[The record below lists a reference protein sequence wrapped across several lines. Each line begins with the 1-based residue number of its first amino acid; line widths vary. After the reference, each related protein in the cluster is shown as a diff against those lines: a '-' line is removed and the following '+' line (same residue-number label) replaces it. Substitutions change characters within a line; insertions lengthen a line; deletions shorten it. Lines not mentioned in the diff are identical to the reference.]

1 MLFTLKK
8 VDHCYLFISKKKNKN
23 YKVKRITRHA
33 NVENVIKNKT
43 LELLRRSSHY
53 TQIRKKFKLRLK
65 LTKQSDDLNLPTHF
79 PKV

>member
-8 VDHCYLFISKKKNKN
+8 VIIVIYLFPRKKNKN

-43 LELLRRSSHY
+43 LEVLRRSSHY
-53 TQIRKKFKLRLK
+53 TQIRKKN
-65 LTKQSDDLNLPTHF
+65 SN
-79 PKV
+79 